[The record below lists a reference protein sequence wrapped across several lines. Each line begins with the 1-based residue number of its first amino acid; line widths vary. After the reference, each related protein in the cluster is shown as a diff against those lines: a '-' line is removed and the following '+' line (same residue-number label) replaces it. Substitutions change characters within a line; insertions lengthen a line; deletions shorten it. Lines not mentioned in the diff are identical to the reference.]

1 MTPAARSAQPGQG
14 STLQVRRNWLAIAVV
29 GAALIFAVWGGEYS
43 TWNWLTLRREEKKM
57 RAEVAQL
64 HEEVDSLKALKKQ
77 IEIDPSLQERIARE
91 QFGMIAKGEYLYII
105 EADSGDGE

>member
-1 MTPAARSAQPGQG
+1 MTQPGRSAQPGRG
-14 STLQVRRNWLAIAVV
+14 GALQVRGNWLALAVV
-29 GAALIFAVWGGEYS
+29 GTALIFAVWGGEYS

-57 RAEVAQL
+57 REEVAQL
-64 HEEVDSLKALKKQ
+64 HEEVDSLRALKKQ

-105 EADSGDGE
+105 ESDSADGE

>member
-1 MTPAARSAQPGQG
+1 MTPPARSAQPGQRR
-14 STLQVRRNWLAIAVV
+14 TLQVRRNWLAIAVV

-57 RAEVAQL
+57 RSEVAQL

-105 EADSGDGE
+105 EADSLDGE

>member
-1 MTPAARSAQPGQG
+1 MNQPGRSAQPGRRFFQE
-14 STLQVRRNWLAIAVV
+14 RRNWLPFFVI

-43 TWNWLTLRREEKKM
+43 TWNWLTLRREEAKM
-57 RAEVAQL
+57 KEEVAQL

-77 IEIDPSLQERIARE
+77 IEIDPSLQERIARD

-105 EADSGDGE
+105 EADSGEGD

>member
-1 MTPAARSAQPGQG
+1 MTQPARSAQPGRG
-14 STLQVRRNWLAIAVV
+14 GFLPGRRNWLPIVV
-29 GAALIFAVWGGEYS
+29 IGSALIFAVWGGEYS

-57 RAEVAQL
+57 KEEVAQL

-77 IEIDPSLQERIARE
+77 IENDPSLQERIARE

-105 EADSGDGE
+105 EPDSGDSE